1 MASKGKKF
9 YAYLLINK
17 NTQGITTSWDNCK
30 ATVAGT
36 LSRYKSFSS
45 EEEAQIW
52 LDKGAIYDIN
62 PKSKE
67 EKEKKEKKIEN
78 NKILKSQL
86 TEGIY
91 FDSGTGR
98 GIGTEIRV
106 TNLKG
111 FSFLT
116 EYFPNKTNEF
126 GNINLGK
133 DRTNNFGELAAL
145 YYALD
150 IAIRQQNFEV
160 FGDSDLVINFWS
172 LGRSKKEN
180 LPDETN
186 QLIEIVAKR
195 RKVFEKLGGIVKFVP
210 GDINPADLGFHKS

>member
-1 MASKGKKF
+1 MASKSKKI
-9 YAYLLINK
+9 YAYLLTNK
-17 NTQGITTSWDNCK
+17 NTQGITTSWDICK
-30 ATVAGT
+30 AAVTGT

-45 EEEAQIW
+45 EEEAKIW
-52 LDKGAIYDIN
+52 LDNGAKYEVN
-62 PKSKE
+62 FKAKKEKE
-67 EKEKKEKKIEN
+67 EKIKKNI
-78 NKILKSQL
+78 ILKSKL
-86 TEGIY
+86 IEGIY

-116 EYFPNKTNEF
+116 EYFPNKINEF

-150 IAIRQQNFEV
+150 IAIHENNFNI

-186 QLIEIVAKR
+186 QLIEIVVKR
-195 RKVFEKLGGIVKFVP
+195 RKVFEELGGTVNFVS
-210 GDINPADLGFHKS
+210 GDINPADLGFHKT